1 MKKNVNVSL
10 SSSTLDFLSIFK
22 QLYEFVIP
30 KGNIEI
36 PIRIFV
42 AIFFLFL
49 GTLTNILIPFLYGYS
64 VDLVNKK
71 EFSNFYLIIVLIG
84 CYGFAR
90 FAKVFFD
97 EAKQFVFIKVA
108 QKSVRAAALFAFQH
122 LHNLSLNFHL
132 NRKTGGLSRALD
144 RGAKGIELLLRF
156 SIFEVIPVVLEVI
169 MVGVVLWTTFG
180 FFYCAATLLTVFL
193 YGIFTFKLTEWR
205 ILIRK
210 KMNESD
216 ENAGTKM
223 VDSLLNYETV
233 KYFNSE
239 IKEINSYNNALKDYE
254 DKAVSTNTFKS
265 KSLSLFKIGNN
276 LLANLFNFPL
286 NTL

>member
-1 MKKNVNVSL
+1 MKQNVNESINP
-10 SSSTLDFLSIFK
+10 STLDFLSIFK
-22 QLYEFVIP
+22 QLYDFVIP
-30 KGNIEI
+30 KGNVEI
-36 PIRIFV
+36 PVRILI

-223 VDSLLNYETV
+223 VDSLLN
-233 KYFNSE
+233 
-239 IKEINSYNNALKDYE
+239 
-254 DKAVSTNTFKS
+254 
-265 KSLSLFKIGNN
+265 LSLIHI
-276 LLANLFNFPL
+276 
-286 NTL
+286 

>member
-1 MKKNVNVSL
+1 MKNAEAFYSNDKIL
-10 SSSTLDFLSIFK
+10 TPLRTLNEL
-22 QLYEFVIP
+22 LRFVIP

-36 PIRIFV
+36 PVRIFI

-132 NRKTGGLSRALD
+132 NRKTGGLSNIAP
-144 RGAKGIELLLRF
+144 A
-156 SIFEVIPVVLEVI
+156 S
-169 MVGVVLWTTFG
+169 
-180 FFYCAATLLTVFL
+180 
-193 YGIFTFKLTEWR
+193 
-205 ILIRK
+205 
-210 KMNESD
+210 
-216 ENAGTKM
+216 
-223 VDSLLNYETV
+223 
-233 KYFNSE
+233 
-239 IKEINSYNNALKDYE
+239 
-254 DKAVSTNTFKS
+254 S
-265 KSLSLFKIGNN
+265 K
-276 LLANLFNFPL
+276 
-286 NTL
+286 

>member
-1 MKKNVNVSL
+1 MKKNVNESINP
-10 SSSTLDFLSIFK
+10 STLDFLSIFK
-22 QLYEFVIP
+22 QLYHFVIP

-36 PIRIFV
+36 PVRIFV

-156 SIFEVIPVVLEVI
+156 SIFEVIL
-169 MVGVVLWTTFG
+169 
-180 FFYCAATLLTVFL
+180 ASSS
-193 YGIFTFKLTEWR
+193 
-205 ILIRK
+205 
-210 KMNESD
+210 N
-216 ENAGTKM
+216 
-223 VDSLLNYETV
+223 
-233 KYFNSE
+233 
-239 IKEINSYNNALKDYE
+239 
-254 DKAVSTNTFKS
+254 VS
-265 KSLSLFKIGNN
+265 
-276 LLANLFNFPL
+276 
-286 NTL
+286 